1 MVEAEVVVVDT
12 PEHPLPRP
20 LLPVRLAAVMEAVSS
35 AEVMDLVV
43 TVLEDLDLAVS
54 ALAVI

>member
-1 MVEAEVVVVDT
+1 MEAEVVVVDA

>member
-1 MVEAEVVVVDT
+1 MT
-12 PEHPLPRP
+12 W
-20 LLPVRLAAVMEAVSS
+20 AVSS